1 MLTPSKHML
10 PVTTIEP
17 GDINV
22 MLYHG
27 YRRSWQPERNSCA
40 RGMPPTFHS
49 EIVHKATVFSATG
62 TKRAKKHLFLTFPL
76 PYLNKT
82 KGMHQRAPNYL
93 PYLFFSS
100 KSVWFIICNYGLG
113 HSASAWLY
121 GLLLRSYNNNNHPCK
136 WMPS

>member
-1 MLTPSKHML
+1 ML

-27 YRRSWQPERNSCA
+27 YRRSWQSERNSCA

-62 TKRAKKHLFLTFPL
+62 TKRAKKLFFYFPSPL
-76 PYLNKT
+76 PQQN
-82 KGMHQRAPNYL
+82 QSNA
-93 PYLFFSS
+93 S
-100 KSVWFIICNYGLG
+100 KSPKLPPLFIFF
-113 HSASAWLY
+113 
-121 GLLLRSYNNNNHPCK
+121 LRIRLVHH
-136 WMPS
+136 M